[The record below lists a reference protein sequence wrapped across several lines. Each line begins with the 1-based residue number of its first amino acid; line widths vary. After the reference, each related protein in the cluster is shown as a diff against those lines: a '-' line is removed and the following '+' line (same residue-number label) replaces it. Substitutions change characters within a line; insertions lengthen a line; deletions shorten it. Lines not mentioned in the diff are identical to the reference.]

1 MKTIISGIIGIII
14 HLTGI
19 AQSGVG
25 AISGVVSDSLNGETI
40 PYAIVKIQSGTN
52 TLGAV
57 ANENG
62 EFLIKPIPPG
72 TYTVSFSRT
81 GYSQTD
87 IKNVKVSS
95 GDVTKLNCLLGIPTG
110 KIVEIFYNP
119 TIDEL
124 WGRHGGSTVDVITS
138 EDILLNAGD
147 RGPFGVMVNSTPGVY
162 QNESNG
168 EINIRGSRS
177 GASLFIIDGVKI
189 IGDPQIPNA
198 GIEEVVVITG
208 GLPAQY
214 GDTTSGVVIINT
226 KSY

>member
-14 HLTGI
+14 HLTGV

-25 AISGVVSDSLNGETI
+25 AISGIVSDSLNGETI
-40 PYAIVKIQSGTN
+40 PYAIVKLQSGTN

-62 EFLIKPIPPG
+62 EYLIKPIPPG

-81 GYSQTD
+81 GYNQID
-87 IKNVKVSS
+87 VKNVKVSS
-95 GDVTKLNCLLGIPTG
+95 GNVTALNCQLGIPTG
-110 KIVEIFYNP
+110 VVVEIFYNP

-124 WGRHGGSTVDVITS
+124 WGRHGGSTVNVITS
-138 EDILLNAGD
+138 EEIILNAGE
-147 RGPFGVMVNSTPGVY
+147 RGAIGAMVNSTPGVY
-162 QNESNG
+162 QNQSNG
-168 EINIRGSRS
+168 ELNIRGSRS
-177 GASLFIIDGVKI
+177 GVKI
-189 IGDPQIPNA
+189 IGDPQIPNS

>member
-40 PYAIVKIQSGTN
+40 PYAIVKLQSGIN

-62 EFLIKPIPPG
+62 EYLIKPIPPG

-87 IKNVKVSS
+87 VKNVKVSS
-95 GDVTKLNCLLGIPTG
+95 GDVTTLNCILGIPTG
-110 KIVEIFYNP
+110 AVVEIFYDP

-138 EDILLNAGD
+138 EDIQLNAGD
-147 RGPFGVMVNSTPGVY
+147 RGVVGIMVNSTPGVY
-162 QNESNG
+162 QKKDG
-168 EINIRGSRS
+168 EGINIRGSRS
-177 GASLFIIDGVKI
+177 GASLFIIDGVKV
-189 IGDPQIPNA
+189 IGEPQIPNS

>member
-1 MKTIISGIIGIII
+1 
-14 HLTGI
+14 
-19 AQSGVG
+19 
-25 AISGVVSDSLNGETI
+25 
-40 PYAIVKIQSGTN
+40 
-52 TLGAV
+52 V

-62 EFLIKPIPPG
+62 EYLIKPIPPG

-81 GYSQTD
+81 GYNQID
-87 IKNVKVSS
+87 VKNVKVSS
-95 GDVTKLNCLLGIPTG
+95 GNVTALNCQLGIPTG
-110 KIVEIFYNP
+110 VVVEIFYNP

-124 WGRHGGSTVDVITS
+124 WGRHGGSTVNVITS
-138 EDILLNAGD
+138 EEIILNAGE
-147 RGPFGVMVNSTPGVY
+147 RGAIGAMVNSTPGVY
-162 QNESNG
+162 QNQSNG
-168 EINIRGSRS
+168 ELNIRGSRS

-189 IGDPQIPNA
+189 IGDPQIPNS